1 MTFKGKISVDITP
14 FLGKPES
21 VKGWIDKCISNRG
34 LGFWLVYEDTP
45 QNDDIQ
51 LTTTLLPIV
60 GNTNNFSDQ
69 EFDEF
74 ENSLFKS
81 GYCYFL
87 NMDQIEDVIDNYTM
101 QKAQWTDSELLEA
114 ILFYF
119 ERDAF
124 ICL

>member
-1 MTFKGKISVDITP
+1 MDITP
-14 FLGKPES
+14 FLGKPGS
-21 VKGWIDKCISNRG
+21 AKCWIDKCISNRG
-34 LGFWLVYEDTP
+34 LGYWLVYEDTP

>member
-1 MTFKGKISVDITP
+1 MDITP
-14 FLGKPES
+14 FLGKPEP
-21 VKGWIDKCISNRG
+21 VKSWIDKCISNRG
-34 LGFWLVYEDTP
+34 LGYWLVYEDTS